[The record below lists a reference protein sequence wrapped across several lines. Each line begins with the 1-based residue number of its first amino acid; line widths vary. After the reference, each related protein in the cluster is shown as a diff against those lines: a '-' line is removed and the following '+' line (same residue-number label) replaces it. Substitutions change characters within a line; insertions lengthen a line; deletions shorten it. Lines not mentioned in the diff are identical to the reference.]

1 MYFFALLD
9 VKMALITPGKSRMII
24 YTPQNKI
31 IKNAGSFLICVFSS
45 AAENA
50 SLLSSPVSVTEY
62 NSNAWLMVQGK

>member
-1 MYFFALLD
+1 MYFFAMLD
-9 VKMALITPGKSRMII
+9 IKMALITPGKSRMII

-31 IKNAGSFLICVFSS
+31 IKNSSCFLICLFSS

-50 SLLSSPVSVTEY
+50 SLLSSPVSVTED